1 MDPFKDKTVQYMCT
15 AVVPG
20 LCVVDTKDIHL
31 KGPKK
36 TKTPRITDEGWSS
49 QKCVA
54 VWPFVK
60 WEKNW

>member
-1 MDPFKDKTVQYMCT
+1 MDPFKDKTVQYMCR

-36 TKTPRITDEGWSS
+36 TKTPRITDEG
-49 QKCVA
+49 
-54 VWPFVK
+54 
-60 WEKNW
+60 